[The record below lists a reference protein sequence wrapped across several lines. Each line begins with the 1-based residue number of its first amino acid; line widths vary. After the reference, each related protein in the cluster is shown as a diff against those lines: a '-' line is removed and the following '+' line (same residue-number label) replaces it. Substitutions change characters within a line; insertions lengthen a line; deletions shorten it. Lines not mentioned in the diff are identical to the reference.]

1 MNEYPDEYP
10 DQAGHYEAESN
21 SDLRVFGDPPSF
33 AENVVNTSAG
43 GCQLGSLDNFQ
54 ALRQTC
60 GDNRFQA
67 VASKRDI
74 V

>member
-1 MNEYPDEYP
+1 MNEYRDEYP
-10 DQAGHYEAESN
+10 DQGGHYEAESN
-21 SDLRVFGDPPSF
+21 SDLRVLGDPPWA
-33 AENVVNTSAG
+33 AENVEKTLPAV
-43 GCQLGSLDNFQ
+43 CQSRSLDKLR

-74 V
+74 I

>member
-1 MNEYPDEYP
+1 MNEYPDKYP

-21 SDLRVFGDPPSF
+21 SDLRVFGDPPLI
-33 AENVVNTSAG
+33 AENVVNPSASV
-43 GCQLGSLDNFQ
+43 CQSCSLDKLR

-74 V
+74 I

>member
-1 MNEYPDEYP
+1 MNEYPDKYP
-10 DQAGHYEAESN
+10 DQGGHYEAESN
-21 SDLRVFGDPPSF
+21 SDLRVFGDPPLI
-33 AENVVNTSAG
+33 AENVVNPSASV
-43 GCQLGSLDNFQ
+43 CQSCSLDKLR

-74 V
+74 I